1 MSASGNDYLAALRAA
16 RNRGHA
22 LSRSAVGNVVAAL
35 RDALRDL
42 PTGGDKAIDRAA
54 ARAMRQQILG
64 IIRELENATVDGTR
78 RAVRV
83 TVNDIVNMHAR
94 VNAKILARH
103 DISAA
108 RLIDRYKQVNVR
120 ALAAI
125 ASRTRNA
132 ATFRTLVHRHMS
144 DAAPDLDRLLQR
156 AVARGV
162 SARNVARDVEDLLRG
177 DHPSL
182 RAYDMRINELSGLR
196 TVSYD
201 ARRIALSEVNNAAR
215 EANAIALQASP
226 IVAAMKWQLS
236 GNHGDPDE
244 CDDLANA
251 DEYGFGPGYYPP
263 DKWPEAPHPQ
273 CGCYAGDVLFHD
285 VSEWAARAGERAAA

>member
-1 MSASGNDYLAALRAA
+1 MSASGSAYLAVLRAA

-22 LSRSAVGNVVAAL
+22 LSRSAVQSVVAAL
-35 RDALRDL
+35 RDALGDL
-42 PTGGDKAIDRAA
+42 PKGGDASIDRAS
-54 ARAMRQQILG
+54 ARALRQQIMG
-64 IIRELENATVDGTR
+64 VIRELENATVDSTR

-83 TVNDIVNMHAR
+83 TVEDIVNMHAR
-94 VNAKILARH
+94 VNAKILGRH
-103 DISAA
+103 EIEAA
-108 RLIDRYKQVNVR
+108 RMLDRFKQLNVR

-125 ASRTRNA
+125 ASRSRNA
-132 ATFRTLVHRHMS
+132 ATFRTLVHRNMI

-162 SARNVARDVEDLLRG
+162 SIGKVARDVEDVLRG

-182 RAYDMRINELSGLR
+182 RDYDLRINDLSGLR

-201 ARRIALSEVNNAAR
+201 ARRIALTETNNAMR
-215 EANAIALQASP
+215 EANAMAMRASP

-244 CDDLANA
+244 CDDLATA
-251 DEYGFGPGYYPP
+251 DEHGFGPGYYPP

-273 CGCYAGDVLFHD
+273 CGCYAGDVLFHP
-285 VSEWAARAGERAAA
+285 VEEWARRAA